1 MAKKDLILCDTN
13 ILIELLKNN
22 SMIIEKLNS
31 IGEDRISISMVTAGE
46 LIFGALNKADL
57 RKINKLIELTNVFQ
71 VNEIISSISLD
82 LLNKY
87 TLSHHLSIPDA
98 MIAATAIFYK
108 IPLFTLNTK
117 DFRYI
122 DGVTLWD

>member
-46 LIFGALNKADL
+46 LIFGALN
-57 RKINKLIELTNVFQ
+57 
-71 VNEIISSISLD
+71 
-82 LLNKY
+82 
-87 TLSHHLSIPDA
+87 
-98 MIAATAIFYK
+98 
-108 IPLFTLNTK
+108 
-117 DFRYI
+117 
-122 DGVTLWD
+122 